1 MKSYLRIPVTFNF
14 SSGENCLERV
24 RIEES
29 VKQLIDLLIIT
40 KQGECAFNREF
51 GYEIWSN
58 EFEPILNIQQWQP
71 TFIEQIKKMLKQY
84 EPRITAVQ
92 VWEPEIRS
100 VNKRTK
106 ADRDYRIT
114 LSLDYTIKET
124 NERQNDIK
132 ISIEY

>member
-1 MKSYLRIPVTFNF
+1 
-14 SSGENCLERV
+14 
-24 RIEES
+24 
-29 VKQLIDLLIIT
+29 
-40 KQGECAFNREF
+40 
-51 GYEIWSN
+51 
-58 EFEPILNIQQWQP
+58 
-71 TFIEQIKKMLKQY
+71 MLKQY

-132 ISIEY
+132 ISFEY